1 MKASELKGVSVTKI
15 SRDYMDADFPF
26 ASVFYYADSEQENE
40 ILRCRLFWDAYN
52 GLWRIYS
59 ISAFSD
65 GVPVIRDYTRREK
78 AVNAYWE
85 TVTAL
90 DREFEK
96 ITGCRLINA

>member
-26 ASVFYYADSEQENE
+26 SSVFYFADSEQENE
-40 ILRCRLFWDAYN
+40 ILRCRLFWDSSN

-59 ISAFSD
+59 VSSLGD
-65 GVPVIRDYTRREK
+65 GVPVIKDYTRREK
-78 AVNAYWE
+78 AVNAYWK

-90 DREFEK
+90 DKEFEK
-96 ITGCRLINA
+96 ITGSRLITA